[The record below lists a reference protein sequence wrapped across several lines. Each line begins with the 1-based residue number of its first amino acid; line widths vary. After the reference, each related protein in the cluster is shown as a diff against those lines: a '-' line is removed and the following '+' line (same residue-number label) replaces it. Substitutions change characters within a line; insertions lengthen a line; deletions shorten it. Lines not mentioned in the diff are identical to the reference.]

1 MASKKRKRARGETY
15 AEQMRRIRKEGR
27 YDASYLEERAGRG
40 EYSRSHKSLK
50 SRGLSGTPSEH
61 LQAASYGLS
70 RLTRDRVERMTC
82 GEVGMALFDVG
93 RIIAQASSADDGSA
107 TGRKLFAMAAA
118 RRDQV
123 FAKAAACGMRG
134 PVRS

>member
-1 MASKKRKRARGETY
+1 MASKKRKRR
-15 AEQMRRIRKEGR
+15 
-27 YDASYLEERAGRG
+27 
-40 EYSRSHKSLK
+40 
-50 SRGLSGTPSEH
+50 SRGGLGGTPSEH

-134 PVRS
+134 PVRR